1 MVDAVSPAA
10 APRVVLLARAGKA
23 ADHLAEAVRQAG
35 AELLVAIDP
44 ANADEAALRALN
56 PQAVLVAL
64 EPSIEPMLDKLEALL
79 SDPAL
84 TVIYDEADVAAHRA
98 GWDAA
103 RWARHLSAK
112 LRHDS
117 NVLPPG
123 TESDQDWQ
131 PSPGQ
136 IPKPAAAYAD
146 VDMTAFTREAHAHA
160 DSVPA
165 DGTPVDVVPGIAL
178 SPPETMLVD
187 AIPASAAQAAPE
199 QVASVQVA
207 PTQAPP
213 APVHAVPPPVA
224 PPPSDSGIVAFQT
237 SSFET
242 MALESMDAEPRA
254 SVAASYDIS
263 FETFTT
269 TDDGAGIEDVS
280 LDSMTLD
287 SMTLESVELDG
298 VQLDSMQLDSMQIDS
313 MQIDSGSAAPAPS
326 VVPMRLDEDAFFLE
340 ELSVTGLPPTSG
352 EPVAMNRFGGDFD
365 GDLDFS
371 DADVAGF
378 EALDLDSISSADA
391 RSRAPA
397 TLASSEEV
405 MSFEAL
411 IASSVAAAA
420 EAAPAPAPAPVAPV
434 APPTESKPGF
444 SLGDL
449 SLAPVDDAPSIVE
462 RRAASPAAH
471 DLSALESRISS
482 LSLVDLDEGAP
493 DAFAIQ
499 AKPVVLI
506 EAGLGGPDPAR
517 QLLSSL
523 PAEFTAI
530 VLVRLHLQG
539 GRYDR
544 LVAQMERTA
553 ALPVAL
559 AQSGATAHAGTIYF
573 LPDGIGLTASAG
585 GFGFVDDVAPPAA
598 MFAALPSGASALVFL
613 SGSEPQLVQ
622 SAMAAAATGTVVLAQ
637 SPEDCYDGAACAELR
652 NRGVTSGLPAE
663 LAGRLAS
670 RWPS

>member
-1 MVDAVSPAA
+1 MVDAASTAE

-35 AELLVAIDP
+35 AELLATVDP
-44 ANADEAALRALN
+44 ATADEAALRALR
-56 PQAVLVAL
+56 PHAVLVAL

-79 SDPAL
+79 SDPTL

-146 VDMTAFTREAHAHA
+146 VDMTAFTREAVAHA

-165 DGTPVDVVPGIAL
+165 DGAPVDSVPAATL
-178 SPPETMLVD
+178 SPPAASLID
-187 AIPASAAQAAPE
+187 AIPA
-199 QVASVQVA
+199 A
-207 PTQAPP
+207 PTA
-213 APVHAVPPPVA
+213 PVA
-224 PPPSDSGIVAFQT
+224 PPIAAPPPLPPVAQETASQMPTPSGIEAFQT
-237 SSFET
+237 ASFET
-242 MALESMDAEPRA
+242 MALESAALD
-254 SVAASYDIS
+254 AAS
-263 FETFTT
+263 FEAGE
-269 TDDGAGIEDVS
+269 GAGIESVS
-280 LDSMTLD
+280 LDSMSFD
-287 SMTLESVELDG
+287 S
-298 VQLDSMQLDSMQIDS
+298 VQLDSMQLEGMQLESMQLDG
-313 MQIDSGSAAPAPS
+313 MQLDGIPTDDIAYESVSVAAPS
-326 VVPMRLDEDAFFLE
+326 VTPMVLDEDAFFLE
-340 ELSVTGLPPTSG
+340 ELSVTDLPTLNAEPGATIRYDDGL
-352 EPVAMNRFGGDFD
+352 
-365 GDLDFS
+365 
-371 DADVAGF
+371 DVGF
-378 EALDLDSISSADA
+378 EGDDASGFQSFDIDPTHSAAAPSRQPQEPISAD
-391 RSRAPA
+391 
-397 TLASSEEV
+397 EV

-411 IASSVAAAA
+411 IASSMAVAD
-420 EAAPAPAPAPVAPV
+420 AAPAASPAQP
-434 APPTESKPGF
+434 KPEF
-444 SLGDL
+444 SLGGL
-449 SLAPVDDAPSIVE
+449 SLAPVDEAPVVVE
-462 RRAASPAAH
+462 KPASSPASH
-471 DLSALESRISS
+471 DLSALESRISG
-482 LSLVDLDEGAP
+482 LSLVDIGESAG
-493 DAFAIQ
+493 DAAVGIQ
-499 AKPVVLI
+499 ATPVVLV

-517 QLLSSL
+517 QLLSSI
-523 PAEFTAI
+523 PAEFLAV

-544 LVAQMERTA
+544 LVSQMERTA

-559 AQSGATAHAGTIYF
+559 AQSGATASPGTIYF
-573 LPDGIGLTASAG
+573 LPDGIGLTARAG
-585 GFGFVDDVAPPAA
+585 GFGFVDEVAPAAA

-613 SGSEPQLVQ
+613 SGSDPQLVD
-622 SAMAAAATGTVVLAQ
+622 SAMAAAATGTLVVAQ

-652 NRGVTSGLPAE
+652 NRGVASGLPAE

>member
-1 MVDAVSPAA
+1 
-10 APRVVLLARAGKA
+10 
-23 ADHLAEAVRQAG
+23 
-35 AELLVAIDP
+35 
-44 ANADEAALRALN
+44 
-56 PQAVLVAL
+56 
-64 EPSIEPMLDKLEALL
+64 
-79 SDPAL
+79 
-84 TVIYDEADVAAHRA
+84 
-98 GWDAA
+98 
-103 RWARHLSAK
+103 
-112 LRHDS
+112 
-117 NVLPPG
+117 
-123 TESDQDWQ
+123 
-131 PSPGQ
+131 
-136 IPKPAAAYAD
+136 
-146 VDMTAFTREAHAHA
+146 
-160 DSVPA
+160 
-165 DGTPVDVVPGIAL
+165 
-178 SPPETMLVD
+178 
-187 AIPASAAQAAPE
+187 
-199 QVASVQVA
+199 
-207 PTQAPP
+207 
-213 APVHAVPPPVA
+213 
-224 PPPSDSGIVAFQT
+224 
-237 SSFET
+237 
-242 MALESMDAEPRA
+242 
-254 SVAASYDIS
+254 
-263 FETFTT
+263 
-269 TDDGAGIEDVS
+269 
-280 LDSMTLD
+280 
-287 SMTLESVELDG
+287 
-298 VQLDSMQLDSMQIDS
+298 

-420 EAAPAPAPAPVAPV
+420 EAAPAPAPAAPV

-573 LPDGIGLTASAG
+573 LPDGIGLTASGG

>member
-1 MVDAVSPAA
+1 MVDAVSNAA

-35 AELLVAIDP
+35 AELLTTADP
-44 ANADEAALRALN
+44 ATVDEAALRALN

-64 EPSIEPMLDKLEALL
+64 EPSIEPMLDKLEGLL

-112 LRHDS
+112 LGHHS

-123 TESDQDWQ
+123 TESDQEWQ

-146 VDMTAFTREAHAHA
+146 VDMTAFTREAVAHA

-165 DGTPVDVVPGIAL
+165 DGTPVESMPEPAMLPLDTAL
-178 SPPETMLVD
+178 ID
-187 AIPASAAQAAPE
+187 AIPAVPAQVVP
-199 QVASVQVA
+199 VQAMPPPLPPIVQA
-207 PTQAPP
+207 PT
-213 APVHAVPPPVA
+213 
-224 PPPSDSGIVAFQT
+224 DSGVQAFQT
-237 SSFET
+237 ASFET
-242 MALESMDAEPRA
+242 MALESAEPA
-254 SVAASYDIS
+254 AQAHDVAFDNIS
-263 FETFTT
+263 FDTFA
-269 TDDGAGIEDVS
+269 TDDGDDIENVS
-280 LDSMTLD
+280 LDSMQ
-287 SMTLESVELDG
+287 LE
-298 VQLDSMQLDSMQIDS
+298 SMQLDGVPTEDIAYDNVPVAS
-313 MQIDSGSAAPAPS
+313 APS
-326 VVPMRLDEDAFFLE
+326 VAPMRFDDDAFFLE
-340 ELSVTGLPPTSG
+340 ELSATDLPPLSG
-352 EPVAMNRFGGDFD
+352 EPVANIQFD
-365 GDLDFS
+365 GGFDTGLELE
-371 DADVAGF
+371 DVSGF
-378 EALDLDSISSADA
+378 EAPDLDS
-391 RSRAPA
+391 AP
-397 TLASSEEV
+397 LASTPLREPEQAIASEDV

-411 IASSVAAAA
+411 IAGSLADDV
-420 EAAPAPAPAPVAPV
+420 PAPVVSHVEA
-434 APPTESKPGF
+434 EPGF

-449 SLAPVDDAPSIVE
+449 SLSPVDEAPAVVAK
-462 RRAASPAAH
+462 AASSPATH
-471 DLSALESRISS
+471 DMSALEQRISS
-482 LSLVDLDEGAP
+482 LSLVDLDEGKA
-493 DAFAIQ
+493 DAFGIQ
-499 AKPVVLI
+499 ATPVVLI

-523 PAEFTAI
+523 PAEFLAV

-559 AQSGATAHAGTIYF
+559 AQSGATASAGTIYF
-573 LPDGIGLTASAG
+573 LPDGIGLVARAG
-585 GFGFVDDVAPPAA
+585 TFGFVDDAAPPAA
-598 MFAALPSGASALVFL
+598 MFAALPPGASALVFL
-613 SGSEPQLVQ
+613 SGSDPQLVD
-622 SAMAAAATGTVVLAQ
+622 SAMAAAATGTVVVAQ

-652 NRGVTSGLPAE
+652 NRGVASGLPAE